1 MSGQNPD
8 IDTIPP
14 AYPPSNGE
22 VIPPGEAA
30 ATQAVLKLVEANVR
44 AAFQTDPPA
53 RRDAHPK
60 GHGCVK
66 AEFRILDDVPP
77 EFRIGLFATPRR
89 YDAWI
94 RYSNGNPT
102 PQADNKGDGRG
113 MAIKLMGVADSPSTT
128 QDFILIN
135 HPVFAARDVADYLA
149 LEGANPFWR
158 FFVPGLNPF
167 KFRVHEALI
176 AFAILMKKVNNLLNI
191 QYWSMSAY
199 RFGDSACK
207 YSARPVGPPS
217 TFTATDDANFLRLN
231 LVRHL
236 AERGAEFDFMV
247 QRRTRPDAM
256 PVEDP
261 TVEWRESDSPFVPV
275 ARITIPKQTF
285 DSPEQMTFCENLSFS
300 PWHCVAEHRPLG
312 GLNRLR
318 RTVYDTISRVR
329 HELNHA
335 PRKEP
340 TDFSIG

>member
-1 MSGQNPD
+1 MSGQNSSD
-8 IDTIPP
+8 DTLPP
-14 AYPPSNGE
+14 INGE
-22 VIPPGEAA
+22 VIPPGEAE
-30 ATQAVLKLVEANVR
+30 ATRAVLQVVEAKVR
-44 AAFQTDPPA
+44 DAARTDPPA

-60 GHGCVK
+60 GHGCVR
-66 AEFRILDDVPP
+66 AEFRILDNLPP
-77 EFRIGLFATPRR
+77 ELRVGLFATPGSH
-89 YDAWI
+89 DAWI

-102 PQADNKGDGRG
+102 PQADSKGDGRG
-113 MAIKLMGVADSPSTT
+113 MAIKLMGVAGSPSTT

-135 HPVFAARDVADYLA
+135 HPVFAARNVIDYLA
-149 LEGANPFWR
+149 LEQASSFWR
-158 FFVPGLNPF
+158 FFFPGINPLN
-167 KFRVHEALI
+167 FRVHEAMI
-176 AFAILMKKVNNLLNI
+176 TFAILRKKVNNLLNI

-207 YSARPVGPPS
+207 FSTRPVGSASPY
-217 TFTATDDANFLRLN
+217 TATDDPNFLRAN

-236 AERGAEFDFMV
+236 AERDAEFDFMV

-261 TVEWRESDSPFVPV
+261 TIEWSETDAPFVPV

-300 PWHCVAEHRPLG
+300 PWHCVDAHRPLG

-318 RTVYDTISRVR
+318 RSVYETISRVR

-335 PRKEP
+335 ARKEP
-340 TDFSIG
+340 TDFTIG

>member
-1 MSGQNPD
+1 
-8 IDTIPP
+8 
-14 AYPPSNGE
+14 
-22 VIPPGEAA
+22 
-30 ATQAVLKLVEANVR
+30 
-44 AAFQTDPPA
+44 
-53 RRDAHPK
+53 
-60 GHGCVK
+60 
-66 AEFRILDDVPP
+66 
-77 EFRIGLFATPRR
+77 
-89 YDAWI
+89 
-94 RYSNGNPT
+94 
-102 PQADNKGDGRG
+102 
-113 MAIKLMGVADSPSTT
+113 
-128 QDFILIN
+128 
-135 HPVFAARDVADYLA
+135 
-149 LEGANPFWR
+149 
-158 FFVPGLNPF
+158 
-167 KFRVHEALI
+167 
-176 AFAILMKKVNNLLNI
+176 
-191 QYWSMSAY
+191 
-199 RFGDSACK
+199 
-207 YSARPVGPPS
+207 VGPPS